1 MRRTFVTSG
10 WLLALLAGALS
21 AAEPQ
26 TKTLADVDWL
36 VGVWRNVPGER
47 MTFEEHWTAPAA
59 GGMMGMFRLMS
70 GDKVAVYEYLLLE
83 ASDEGVTMRMRHYR
97 PGLVDADPA
106 PIRLKLAEASKEKL
120 VFENLD
126 NDKLKRVTYAVNADG
141 QLTVSVETIRE
152 DKPTTFTLRFQRDR
166 KRG

>member
-1 MRRTFVTSG
+1 MRRPFVTSG
-10 WLLALLAGALS
+10 LLLALLAGALG

-59 GGMMGMFRLMS
+59 GGMMGMFRLLS

-106 PIRLKLAEASKEKL
+106 PIRLKLAEASKVPPGEKAT
-120 VFENLD
+120 
-126 NDKLKRVTYAVNADG
+126 RRMPC
-141 QLTVSVETIRE
+141 S
-152 DKPTTFTLRFQRDR
+152 
-166 KRG
+166 